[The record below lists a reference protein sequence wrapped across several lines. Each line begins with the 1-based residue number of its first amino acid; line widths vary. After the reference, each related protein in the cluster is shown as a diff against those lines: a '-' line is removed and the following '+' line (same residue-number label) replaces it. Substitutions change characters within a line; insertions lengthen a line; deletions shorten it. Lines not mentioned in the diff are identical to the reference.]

1 MSFANIFS
9 HSVGCLLVLLTVSF
23 AVQKLHPHAENESRP
38 LSYTIHK
45 DKLKMGER
53 SKCETRFHQNPRGE
67 HRQHPS
73 WTWPEQLLARYI
85 HEGQGNKS
93 HNESL
98 GLHQDE
104 EFRTAK
110 ETLNKTK
117 RQPTEWEKIFVNDPS
132 DKGPVSKISKE
143 LIQLYSKETNNPIMK
158 WAKDL
163 NGNVTEED
171 IDMANT
177 HMRQCS
183 ASLAIRETQLKSTMR
198 SHLTPVRM
206 VNIKKTWN
214 NKCWRR
220 CGERGTLLH
229 RGWECDLVQPLWK
242 TVWSFLKEFKIELRA
257 SQQSHCWGFTPKIR
271 MQWNAGTPAPRWL

>member
-1 MSFANIFS
+1 
-9 HSVGCLLVLLTVSF
+9 
-23 AVQKLHPHAENESRP
+23 
-38 LSYTIHK
+38 
-45 DKLKMGER
+45 
-53 SKCETRFHQNPRGE
+53 
-67 HRQHPS
+67 
-73 WTWPEQLLARYI
+73 
-85 HEGQGNKS
+85 
-93 HNESL
+93 
-98 GLHQDE
+98 
-104 EFRTAK
+104 
-110 ETLNKTK
+110 
-117 RQPTEWEKIFVNDPS
+117 
-132 DKGPVSKISKE
+132 
-143 LIQLYSKETNNPIMK
+143 MK

-242 TVWSFLKEFKIELRA
+242 TVWSFLKEFKIELPCDTAIPLLGIYSKDTDAVKRQDTCTPIIIA
-257 SQQSHCWGFTPKIR
+257 AMSTIATLWKEPRCPSKDEWIKKMWSRYTMGYYSAIRNDKYPLFSSTWRDLEGITLSEISQCEKAKHYMVSFIWGI
-271 MQWNAGTPAPRWL
+271 